1 MTMTQ
6 RQALLFGAAAAPLRH
21 SWPFR
26 RCLQTV
32 LALGLLI
39 AGSALAEVRALVI
52 GIDAYRHIGSL
63 QGAVMDAQDVAQA
76 LRQIGVTDLTL
87 RLNEEVTR
95 DTLDQDW
102 QELLARSQSGDTLVL
117 TYAGHGSQKPERVAG
132 NEEDGKDEMLLL
144 ADYADKGPGRR
155 EQLVDDELYKWFREA
170 NDRGLELLF
179 VADAC
184 HSGTLTRGM
193 DPRAGA
199 GRVRYTPYITDDD
212 LELDLPTPTTSSPG
226 EDDLPR
232 LTFLAGAQENQ
243 TVPEIPL
250 LDAQGHHSPR
260 GALSWAFARA
270 LEGQADQNSDAKLT
284 RDEVNRFVRANVR
297 AIAESRQTPNLL
309 PMTDGGRV
317 VLPVA
322 AATRSAPLAIKWP
335 EARIRIRA
343 SDPRSAAK
351 FAGEL
356 TGITQVD
363 DSEDADLILDIH
375 AGQAISGSGRV
386 GDVLARDL
394 VRPAWQTVIDKW
406 RGTERLKFER
416 LGDKL
421 TMRVLP
427 NDSIHRQ
434 GQEMAFEIDD
444 IRLPYLVF
452 FSLSGDGTL
461 NFHYPLPEDPETVPM
476 GRPVRVDFKVTP
488 PYGADHIIAVASDQ
502 TLGELTAL
510 LRSLDGKPA
519 PRPALEAVIAVLRQ
533 GNRQLGLQGLYTAP

>member
-1 MTMTQ
+1 MTQ
-6 RQALLFGAAAAPLRH
+6 RQAFRSHSAPAPSGH
-21 SWPFR
+21 SWPIR
-26 RCLQTV
+26 HCLQAAV
-32 LALGLLI
+32 ALGCLM

-63 QGAVMDAQDVAQA
+63 QGAVSDAQDVAQA

-95 DTLDQDW
+95 DRLVQDW

-132 NEEDGKDEMLLL
+132 NEEDGKDEVLLL
-144 ADYADKGPGRR
+144 AGFADKGPGRL
-155 EQLVDDELYKWFREA
+155 ELLVDDELYRWFREA
-170 NDRGLELLF
+170 DDRGLELLF

-184 HSGTLTRGM
+184 HSGTLTRGV
-193 DPRAGA
+193 DSRAGA
-199 GRVRYTPYITDDD
+199 GRVRYTPYIFTDDE
-212 LELDLPTPTTSSPG
+212 LELVLPTPTAGSPS
-226 EDDLPR
+226 EEDLPR

-317 VLPVA
+317 VLPVV
-322 AATRSAPLAIKWP
+322 AATRSAPLANNWP
-335 EARIRIRA
+335 EARVRIRA
-343 SDPRSAAK
+343 SDDRSAAK

-356 TGITQVD
+356 TGITRVD

-375 AGQAISGSGRV
+375 AGQAISGSGRG

-406 RGTERLKFER
+406 RGMERLKFER

-427 NDSIHRQ
+427 NDDIHRQ
-434 GQEMAFEIDD
+434 GEEMAFEIDD

-461 NFHYPLPEDPETVPM
+461 NFHYPLPDDPETLPP
-476 GRPVRVDFKVTP
+476 GQPVKVAFKVTP
-488 PYGADHIIAVASDQ
+488 PFGADHIIAVASDQ
-502 TLGELTAL
+502 SLGELTAL

-519 PRPALEAVIAVLRQ
+519 PRPAVEAVIAAIRQ
-533 GNRQLGLQGLYTAP
+533 GRRQLGLQGLYTAP